1 MNDRYKIDK
10 DDIKRLA
17 RNRWFELFNALIPEQ
32 AEVWAKSTRKH
43 GKSYAA
49 SPCPVCGGVDRF
61 GFLPDGNE
69 GGAAYCR
76 SCGAFPDGLE
86 LIAKYKN
93 YSFYQALSD
102 VSAYLQVEPVAVKSN
117 SEVSRHDATTN
128 KLTAVR
134 RVIDSCGEPVD
145 AHLSYWLGRELK
157 PVLNNP
163 SVLYSKGIAYYVD
176 GNPLIKNGKWLT
188 YPAIIGRMSNAQG
201 WCGIQQIYLT
211 KGGSKAGAE
220 IEQELKV
227 RGINAKASS
236 KRMLGVVKGGAVR
249 LGKAGKVL
257 AVCEGLETAVS
268 IAQAA
273 DFWAIAAAG
282 TASNLI
288 NIDIPKQVERLVIF
302 ADKDRSGAGEY
313 AANAL
318 KSRVSARIDVEILL
332 PRGEIEEA
340 RKGIDFLDSLAI
352 GGSRDLVDVLSAL
365 EK

>member
-10 DDIKRLA
+10 DYIKRLA

-49 SPCPVCGGVDRF
+49 SPCPVCRDGTDRF

-69 GGAAYCR
+69 SGAAYCR
-76 SCGAFPDGLE
+76 SCGAFPDGLD
-86 LIAKYKN
+86 LISKYKRC
-93 YSFYQALSD
+93 SFYQALNN
-102 VSAYLQVEPVAVKSN
+102 VSAYLHGVPVAVKSN
-117 SEVSRHDATTN
+117 EYDRHDTTSN
-128 KLTAVR
+128 KLSAVR
-134 RVIDSCGEPVD
+134 RVIESCGEPVD
-145 AHLSYWLGRELK
+145 AHLSYWRGRGLK

-176 GNPLIKNGKWLT
+176 GKPLIKNGKWLT

-211 KGGSKAGAE
+211 KDGSKAGAE
-220 IEQELKV
+220 IEQELKA

-249 LGKAGKVL
+249 LGKAGRVL

-340 RKGIDFLDSLAI
+340 RKGVDFLDSLAI